1 MEPVPTAPKPAPA
14 AGVKSGGVS
23 LRTGGCLIAILVLL
37 VVLAGFALFYSP
49 PRPRPPTSP
58 AGQSADGGAAAAVE
72 LPTIGALTLS
82 PDGSLLAYGG
92 DETRN
97 GRHIVRLVRL
107 RERKFVDRQAPF
119 QVLEAHTERIA
130 ALRFRPDGRELFS
143 ASQDGTVGWWRA
155 EGGERVGELIP
166 PGDPGELRG
175 LLALTISPTGR
186 WLAAGGWSGDVFVWD
201 LGAPAT
207 PIVLPGRR
215 GPWEVDPKKILP
227 TGHVEEVRTLL
238 FDDIDPPLLF
248 SGGGEGLVIGWNV
261 AERRVG
267 RVVSVDGKTPNVRDL
282 LMRQFDAGR
291 DGDFA
296 ILAALAEP
304 ARGGLLLS
312 DYRSCVY
319 FVTTRGPCRDWWLGA
334 TTPATA
340 CIRPLLD
347 GKKFCTPL
355 ERPAGDASGA
365 FFGLTDYRGFEGG
378 FLGVGGNEQFR
389 LFRAG
394 DKLPWREFAGS
405 AGRRERMSGFAAYPA
420 GGFLVTGDRSGQLR
434 IYELGSDPISPDIL
448 MSDHL
453 P

>member
-1 MEPVPTAPKPAPA
+1 
-14 AGVKSGGVS
+14 
-23 LRTGGCLIAILVLL
+23 
-37 VVLAGFALFYSP
+37 
-49 PRPRPPTSP
+49 
-58 AGQSADGGAAAAVE
+58 
-72 LPTIGALTLS
+72 
-82 PDGSLLAYGG
+82 
-92 DETRN
+92 
-97 GRHIVRLVRL
+97 
-107 RERKFVDRQAPF
+107 
-119 QVLEAHTERIA
+119 
-130 ALRFRPDGRELFS
+130 
-143 ASQDGTVGWWRA
+143 
-155 EGGERVGELIP
+155 
-166 PGDPGELRG
+166 
-175 LLALTISPTGR
+175 
-186 WLAAGGWSGDVFVWD
+186 
-201 LGAPAT
+201 
-207 PIVLPGRR
+207 
-215 GPWEVDPKKILP
+215 
-227 TGHVEEVRTLL
+227 
-238 FDDIDPPLLF
+238 
-248 SGGGEGLVIGWNV
+248 
-261 AERRVG
+261 
-267 RVVSVDGKTPNVRDL
+267 VRDL

-347 GKKFCTPL
+347 SKKFCTPL

-365 FFGLTDYRGFEGG
+365 FVGLTDYRGFDGG
-378 FLGVGGNEQFR
+378 FLGVGATEEFR
-389 LFRAG
+389 LFREG

-434 IYELGSDPISPDIL
+434 IYELGSDPISPDVR